1 MPGRLEGR
9 GPANP
14 ERLLEAA
21 YSVVARF
28 GLAKTSVEDVARA
41 AGVSRATVYRAF
53 PGGKD
58 QVIAE
63 VVAWEARRFFERLAA
78 AVAKAPDLETLLE
91 EALLYAHR
99 AVEEHDVLQKILE
112 TEPERLVPA
121 LTVESNRLIGVIAVF
136 LTPALV
142 GSDLRE
148 GVEVR
153 EAADYLARMLLS
165 FIGAQGRWD
174 LTDREDVRL
183 LVRTQLLA
191 GVMREETS

>member
-1 MPGRLEGR
+1 MP
-9 GPANP
+9 PHTANR

-28 GLAKTSVEDVARA
+28 GLTKTSVEDVARA
-41 AGVSRATVYRAF
+41 AGVSRATVYRSF

-58 QVIAE
+58 QLVIE

-78 AVAKAPDLETLLE
+78 AVAKAPDLQSLLE
-91 EALLYAHR
+91 EALLYAHQ
-99 AVEEHDVLQKILE
+99 AIEDHEVLQKILE
-112 TEPERLVPA
+112 TEPDRLVPA

-142 GSDLRE
+142 GSDLRQE
-148 GVEVR
+148 VEVR

-165 FIGAQGRWD
+165 FIGTQGRWD
-174 LTDREDVRL
+174 LTDRDDVAR
-183 LVRTQLLA
+183 LVRTELLGGIVRA
-191 GVMREETS
+191 R

>member
-1 MPGRLEGR
+1 VPT
-9 GPANP
+9 ANP

-58 QVIAE
+58 QLIAE
-63 VVAWEARRFFERLAA
+63 VVAWEARRFFERFAA

-142 GSDLRE
+142 GSELRD

-174 LTDREDVRL
+174 LTDRADVRR
-183 LVRTQLLA
+183 LVRNELLA
-191 GVMREETS
+191 GVVRQETH